1 MNFDGVDDYIQL
13 QNPPFNGVQNIFSI
27 ATSFKLDYLSNYNSN
42 YDHCLYGHRG
52 YYNDVQLSIWQGKFS
67 LIFLQELVT
76 MFL

>member
-1 MNFDGVDDYIQL
+1 MNFDGVGDYIQL

-27 ATSFKLDYLSNYNSN
+27 ATSFKLDYLSNYTSN

-52 YYNDVQLSIWQGKFS
+52 YYKMFNYLLARKIN
-67 LIFLQELVT
+67 LTFLQELVT